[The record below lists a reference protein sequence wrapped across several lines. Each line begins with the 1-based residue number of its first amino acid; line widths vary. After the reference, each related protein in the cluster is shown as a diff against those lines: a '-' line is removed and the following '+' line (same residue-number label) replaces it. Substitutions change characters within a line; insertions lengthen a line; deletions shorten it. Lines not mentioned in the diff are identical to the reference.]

1 MADATI
7 PTGPIQ
13 IVGTAEC
20 IEKPGAVRLDGFPL
34 LVFDGQAIK
43 TEDNGTTVEDLT
55 IAIAGSNRTYE
66 SIAAQFGTTANH
78 VAEAIRYAVAAGY
91 AQAAPPTQKDQ

>member
-1 MADATI
+1 MPDASL

-13 IVGTAEC
+13 IVGSAEC

-34 LVFDGQAIK
+34 LVYDGKAIK

-55 IAIAGSNRTYE
+55 IAIAGTNRTYE
-66 SIAAQFGTTANH
+66 SIAAQFGTTSNH
-78 VAEAIRYAVAAGY
+78 VNEALRYAVSAGY
-91 AQAAPPTQKDQ
+91 AQATTRTEEAK